1 MVQRD
6 KSPSR
11 PYAPLYLG
19 VDGGGTRVRAVLV
32 DGAGQERGRGSAG
45 SANPAAVGS
54 DAAVANIRR
63 AVAEA
68 AAQAGADLPP
78 VAATLGIAGVDRPA
92 DHAMLLPLLCDL
104 AGRVVLVNDAELC
117 LEALPGRCGVCLI
130 AGTGSIALG
139 RDPAGRQ
146 ARAGGWGH
154 VVGDEGSGYDIGRR
168 ALQAVLRAADGRGPP
183 TGLHAAILAAWGLE
197 NAPAL
202 MGRVYPERSPVVVA
216 EVAHLVFAQ
225 SAAGDRVA
233 RRIIA
238 TAADELAAG
247 VLAVAAHLEFAG
259 ALPLA
264 LTGGVLRSQPALR
277 TAVLRRVRRR
287 RAVGPVVIVAD
298 AALAAALALA
308 AQDRH
313 PANPK

>member
-1 MVQRD
+1 MVQRGT
-6 KSPSR
+6 SSSSA
-11 PYAPLYLG
+11 YTPLYLG

-32 DGAGQERGRGSAG
+32 DSAGQERGRGSAG

-54 DAAVANIRR
+54 DAAVANIRL
-63 AVAEA
+63 AVTQA
-68 AAQAGADLPP
+68 ARQAGADLPV

-92 DHAMLLPLLCDL
+92 DHAMLLPLLRDL
-104 AGRVVLVNDAELC
+104 AAQVVLVNDAELC

-146 ARAGGWGH
+146 ARSGGWGH

-183 TGLHAAILAAWGLE
+183 TGLQAAILAAWGLE

-202 MGRVYPERSPVVVA
+202 MGRVYPERSPVAVA

-225 SAAGDRVA
+225 AAAGDPLA
-233 RRIIA
+233 RGIVA
-238 TAADELAAG
+238 TAAGELALG
-247 VLAVAAHLEFAG
+247 VLAVAAQLDFAG
-259 ALPLA
+259 DLPLA

-277 TAVLRRVRRR
+277 TAVLGWVRRR

-298 AALAAALALA
+298 AALAAAQALA
-308 AQDRH
+308 AQVFD
-313 PANPK
+313 AQ